1 MNILTQDHNGFRYE
15 VIDLAMAGGPYWQCR
30 IRIARTK
37 EEGAPPFCKQ
47 FTEDMRWLHH
57 CPEKAIAA
65 SEQIARDLIDVT
77 LPGLKTR

>member
-37 EEGAPPFCKQ
+37 EEGAP
-47 FTEDMRWLHH
+47 L
-57 CPEKAIAA
+57 
-65 SEQIARDLIDVT
+65 L
-77 LPGLKTR
+77 